1 MKNWIIPIL
10 FFVVSIASLGK
21 LTFAQTLNITSGGQ
35 PTITGALNGSV
46 TGTADVTQ
54 NLTVTINFGEVS
66 AANTNNIVKVVVP
79 LAIRSREPYMVT
91 VAYTGST
98 NLNAQALQKT
108 DIGFGVN
115 NLRAMGTQSQVCTN
129 SNHIFYSPFNND
141 PSTNV
146 TINSAGRA
154 AYPSTLNNIGSSTVI
169 LSGPRLT
176 HNSNNIPQT
185 NDAYIFDAI
194 FAITPQYYAAGL
206 STASLTFTISSGP
219 NVPC

>member
-10 FFVVSIASLGK
+10 FFAVSIASLGK

-46 TGTADVTQ
+46 TGTSDVTQ

-146 TINSAGRA
+146 TINSSGRA
-154 AYPSTLNNIGSSTVI
+154 AYPSTLNNIGASTVI

-194 FAITPQYYAAGL
+194 FTITPQYYAAGL